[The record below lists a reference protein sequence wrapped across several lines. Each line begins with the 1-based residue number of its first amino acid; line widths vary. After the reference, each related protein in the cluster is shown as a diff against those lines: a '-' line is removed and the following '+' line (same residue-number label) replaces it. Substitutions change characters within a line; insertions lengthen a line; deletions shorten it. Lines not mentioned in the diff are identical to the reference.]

1 MSQQDRYKQ
10 IIRKEMSKLKKPV
23 NLKVFT
29 SRRRQQDGSYIR
41 ECQECTQFMGLLKIY
56 EENANGFLTIDEKSI
71 YEDPEFA
78 KRHDVQRVPTIL
90 FIDEEGVEYVRYLA
104 APQAG
109 EIQPFVQTIF
119 AFAGG
124 PNYYEATIQQTLARI
139 QPSTLKIMITMSCP
153 YCPQVV
159 TTANMFA
166 IASKGKIR
174 SVVVDIMANQDIGQ
188 YYDASGVPYTIIND
202 QKTLRGMVGPN
213 EILRALIGSNIKVSY

>member
-1 MSQQDRYKQ
+1 
-10 IIRKEMSKLKKPV
+10 
-23 NLKVFT
+23 
-29 SRRRQQDGSYIR
+29 
-41 ECQECTQFMGLLKIY
+41 
-56 EENANGFLTIDEKSI
+56 
-71 YEDPEFA
+71 PEFA
-78 KRHDVQRVPTIL
+78 KRYDVQRVPTIL
-90 FIDEEGVEYVRYLA
+90 FVDEKGVEYVRYLA

-124 PNYYEATIQQTLARI
+124 PNYYEATIQQNLARI

-159 TTANMFA
+159 TTANLFA